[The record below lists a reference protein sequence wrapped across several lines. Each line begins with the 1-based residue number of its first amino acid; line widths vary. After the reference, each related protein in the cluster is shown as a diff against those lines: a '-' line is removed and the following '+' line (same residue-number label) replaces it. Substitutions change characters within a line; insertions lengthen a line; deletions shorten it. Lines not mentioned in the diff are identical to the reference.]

1 MTMLEGAPAELRS
14 KAIEEARSCIYSMNP
29 DLNPKPTTK
38 PNLNPSPS
46 PSSRR
51 ARACTRWRGI
61 TCPPSSSSQRWVPPL
76 LTPPPSLTTDPDPET
91 NPNPTLAKLGAASTL
106 LDLEVAGD
114 HEAKQCRLNATAALY
129 AVSCGGR
136 AICKDISALKPLSKL
151 RSLVNPGVGRSAQD
165 DQLQLFA
172 TLLVVNLLHVKGTAS
187 ERLERQ
193 ELLLEMQRAY
203 DDATEQQVRD
213 TI

>member
-1 MTMLEGAPAELRS
+1 MTMLKGAPAEFRS
-14 KAIEEARSCIYSMNP
+14 KAIEQACSCMYSMAREHM
-29 DLNPKPTTK
+29 
-38 PNLNPSPS
+38 PSK
-46 PSSRR
+46 
-51 ARACTRWRGI
+51 
-61 TCPPSSSSQRWVPPL
+61 L
-76 LTPPPSLTTDPDPET
+76 E
-91 NPNPTLAKLGAASTL
+91 LAKVGAASTL
-106 LDLEVAGD
+106 VGYLD